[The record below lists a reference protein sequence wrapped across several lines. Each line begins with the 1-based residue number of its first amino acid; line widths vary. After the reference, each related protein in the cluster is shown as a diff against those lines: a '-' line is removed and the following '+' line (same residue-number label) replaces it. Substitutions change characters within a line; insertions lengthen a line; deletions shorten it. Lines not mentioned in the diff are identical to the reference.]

1 MGKRKRSFLQERP
14 CVGLSEI
21 NSKNYKIILDKVKYT
36 SLTSVPDS
44 PKLMTPANAYNIKT
58 KIKQQQKHLNPEEI
72 EQIVQRYQNGESTYK
87 LAKEFDCHRSTIAN
101 NLRKQGIEVSIEKIN
116 LEEAIKLYEL
126 GWTTKQL
133 AERYHMSDNA
143 VSRRLKKAGI
153 RMRTRWDY

>member
-1 MGKRKRSFLQERP
+1 MVR
-14 CVGLSEI
+14 LSEI
-21 NSKNYKIILDKVKYT
+21 NSKNYKVILDKVKYA

-44 PKLMTPANAYNIKT
+44 LKLMTFTNAYNIK
-58 KIKQQQKHLNPEEI
+58 
-72 EQIVQRYQNGESTYK
+72 NGESTYK
-87 LAKEFDCHRSTIAN
+87 LAKEFNCHRSTIAN

-116 LEEAIKLYEL
+116 LVEAIKLYEL

-153 RMRTRWDY
+153 RMRTRWGYWPYVHHTLH

>member
-1 MGKRKRSFLQERP
+1 M
-14 CVGLSEI
+14 VGLSEI
-21 NSKNYKIILDKVKYT
+21 NSKNYDIILDKVKYT

-58 KIKQQQKHLNPEEI
+58 KIKQQQKHLNPKEI

-87 LAKEFDCHRSTIAN
+87 LAKEFNCHRNTIAN

-133 AERYHMSDNA
+133 AERYHMSDNS
-143 VSRRLKKAGI
+143 VSRRLKAAGVK
-153 RMRTRWDY
+153 MRTRWDYQI

>member
-1 MGKRKRSFLQERP
+1 M
-14 CVGLSEI
+14 GLSEI
-21 NSKNYKIILDKVKYT
+21 NSKNYKIILDKVKYA

-44 PKLMTPANAYNIKT
+44 PKLMTPANVYNIKT

-87 LAKEFDCHRSTIAN
+87 LAKEFNCHRRTIAN
-101 NLRKQGIEVSIEKIN
+101 NLRKQGIKVSIEKID
-116 LEEAIKLYEL
+116 LEEAAKLYES

-133 AERYHMSDNA
+133 AEIYHMSDNA

-153 RMRTRWDY
+153 RMRTRRDY